1 MRLWV
6 PLTSVPGWRGLGLSE
21 TRHERVTTVLRTYHP
36 TCYQCSPTLLLSVS
50 STQYLVDMSAIIQ
63 RSPASRVFKD
73 NASAP
78 STQIASQSL
87 TTTNARKNTN
97 TTKFE
102 RLVPDLDTLKTS
114 LRVLSTV
121 ASACPGP
128 VKEVAEKLLEIV
140 EAAEVSLSYD
150 LICPCEH

>member
-1 MRLWV
+1 
-6 PLTSVPGWRGLGLSE
+6 
-21 TRHERVTTVLRTYHP
+21 
-36 TCYQCSPTLLLSVS
+36 
-50 STQYLVDMSAIIQ
+50 MSAIIQ

-73 NASAP
+73 DPSAP
-78 STQIASQSL
+78 STKIASQSL
-87 TTTNARKNTN
+87 TTTNTRKNTN
-97 TTKFE
+97 TTRFE

-140 EAAEVSLSYD
+140 EAAEVCLIYD
-150 LICPCEH
+150 LIYSYGH